1 MIENKEDLPELP
13 KSWSWICL
21 DDVLLGI
28 EAGKSFKAEGRPP
41 SDEEVGVLK
50 VSAVTWKI
58 FNDAESKTCIVP
70 EQIEP
75 RFFVQPGDFL
85 FSRANTIDLVGACVI
100 VHKVSRR
107 VMLSDKTL
115 RFRFSDISPDW
126 VLYMLR
132 TRHGRNEI
140 ERLATGNQD
149 SMRNIGQARI
159 RRIRIPCPPLA
170 EQYRIVNK
178 IEELFT
184 QLDAGVDLLKKLKL
198 KLKRYR
204 QAVLKAAVEGKL
216 TQAWRAAHQD
226 ELEPASVLL
235 GRILKERREKWE
247 ADQLAKM
254 EAKGKVPKDDKWKLK
269 YKEPA
274 APDTA
279 ELPELPKGWEWVSI
293 GQTFEVYVGAT
304 PSRKREDY
312 WNGETPW
319 VSSGEVSFGRIKRT
333 REKIT
338 KLGLINSSTNLHP
351 PGTVLLG
358 MIGEGK
364 TRGQAAILDISAC
377 NSQNSAAIRVSEA
390 NLPPEYLFSFLE
402 GEYERTRKIGSGNN
416 QPALNKSRVQSI
428 CFPLPPI
435 SEQQEILERLSQ
447 VLSIEEKI
455 NSVLSLNLKRAERL
469 RQSILKKA
477 FEGKLVPQDPNDKP
491 ASLLLE
497 RIHAEKAQQAAEKK
511 TTKPKQKKTSTKQ
524 TKKTKN
530 SHGVAAHD

>member
-1 MIENKEDLPELP
+1 MSENKEDLPELP

-41 SDEEVGVLK
+41 SDNEVGVLK

-58 FNDAESKTCIVP
+58 FNDTESKTCLVP

-132 TRHGRNEI
+132 TGHGRNEI

-184 QLDAGVDLLKKLKL
+184 QLDAGVDLLKKLKV

-216 TQAWRAAHQD
+216 TQDWRAAHQD

-235 GRILKERREKWE
+235 DHILKERREKWE

-254 EAKGKVPKDDKWKLK
+254 EAKGKVPKNDKWKLK
-269 YKEPA
+269 YKEPP
-274 APDTA
+274 APDTKA
-279 ELPELPKGWEWVSI
+279 LPELPEHWTWTSMDCLGSI
-293 GQTFEVYVGAT
+293 
-304 PSRKREDY
+304 
-312 WNGETPW
+312 
-319 VSSGEVSFGRIKRT
+319 SGGV
-333 REKIT
+333 
-338 KLGLINSSTNLHP
+338 
-351 PGTVLLG
+351 
-358 MIGEGK
+358 
-364 TRGQAAILDISAC
+364 
-377 NSQNSAAIRVSEA
+377 
-390 NLPPEYLFSFLE
+390 
-402 GEYERTRKIGSGNN
+402 
-416 QPALNKSRVQSI
+416 
-428 CFPLPPI
+428 
-435 SEQQEILERLSQ
+435 
-447 VLSIEEKI
+447 
-455 NSVLSLNLKRAERL
+455 
-469 RQSILKKA
+469 
-477 FEGKLVPQDPNDKP
+477 
-491 ASLLLE
+491 
-497 RIHAEKAQQAAEKK
+497 
-511 TTKPKQKKTSTKQ
+511 
-524 TKKTKN
+524 TKN
-530 SHGVAAHD
+530 SKRKQFPLQMPYLRVANVYSGELRLQEMKEIGVAETEIDRVLLQAGDLLIVEGNGSIDQIGRVAIWDGSIEPCLHQNHLIKIRFSPTEIGQYALRWMLSINGRKRVI